1 MKINELSV
9 CTGVNLETIRYYEKQ
24 GILPEPKRAA
34 NGYRDYDEE
43 SVAQLNFI
51 KNCRAL
57 GFSLEDI
64 RHLNQLKFGI
74 KDHYQADQL
83 VLNQLAQVEDK
94 IAQLLE
100 IKTFLQSIATK
111 GEHSEAECK
120 VITGLAEG
128 KCG

>member
-1 MKINELSV
+1 MKINELSLR
-9 CTGVNLETIRYYEKQ
+9 TGVNLETIRYYEKQ

-34 NGYRDYDEE
+34 NGYRHYDEE
-43 SVAQLNFI
+43 SVAQLNFV

-64 RHLNQLKFGI
+64 RQLNQLKFGMA
-74 KDHYQADQL
+74 DHYQADFL

-94 IAQLLE
+94 IVRLLE

-111 GEHSEAECK
+111 EEHSESECK
-120 VITGLAEG
+120 VIAGLAEG